1 MTEASGNQKTID
13 KVENWV
19 FPLKVGATR
28 SIDPQQYYKALAKA
42 EDGFYPIGVN
52 GLWHGGVHFDDASG
66 LVSDKTEVRCI
77 ADGEVVAYRI
87 DKTYPVSEY
96 GSKSAPFST
105 GFVLVRHRL
114 ELPAPPASPATAG
127 PSLIFFS
134 LYMHLLDWQGYQTSP
149 ALKRPGFW
157 DATYKVKAAA
167 SDKLLGLR
175 VRSSDS
181 GGNTPILTVLP
192 RGTTVFTKPAPD
204 TQRWLE
210 VVDVI
215 PAVAELAEQT
225 GWVFKEE
232 MQRISADQYFVGD
245 KARDLPSQ
253 QKNGAIVRDAFA
265 QGRPIG
271 FLPVGTQI
279 RISDEKNSGKYRKLL
294 EIVSGESM
302 PVLVPEVE
310 GVLPGYVSLDLL
322 DAMSRPGDMDKV
334 VPLKTAYKVKAGE
347 LLGHVGKYQN
357 QSDSAPK
364 NLLHLEVFSCEDV
377 KTFIQQSRATAAN
390 LPAKDRTLV
399 KVAKDAKLISHVAG
413 MSATTPPKASDPGH
427 QIGYDLIIP
436 LQVLESLPPEKKIK
450 APVVMGGLTTYTY
463 WWHLEG
469 MLADV
474 SGNAISGWFAEPDIA
489 LSRHSSFEWEGFTFL
504 EETVSHVEHY
514 AAFLEAQK
522 ELTEEELATYQP
534 ELVKAGAGPVT
545 QSLYKILDKDG
556 DKKLLPDE
564 IREALGKPWFSQPI
578 SQMLVQYESEW
589 DYKADQW
596 DSLDELMKDSES
608 QPNKDW
614 VEEKTRIE
622 KLSWWGHGVD
632 QSGTNE
638 GSKVWSVHPVGMI
651 SMFFTG
657 AVCSCSGTITPEQMK
672 AIAPYATQANIDKY
686 TDLLAE
692 MYQRSG
698 IATCISK
705 VHVLAQM
712 LHESGSLQ
720 FTVEIVDPNDPPGY
734 SPYIGRGLIQ
744 ITFQVNYRAYGHYVG
759 ESFEGLPNYHKMA
772 QLPHSVLS
780 VGWYWS
786 EYKKLTL
793 HSDADDFIYCTA
805 LVNGGFNGYDDRLQF
820 LNRALRV
827 LDMQGCTKL
836 NNQGVYGLVD
846 SKAYDKAKLSF
857 AWGLWSDP
865 GGGKNGKT
873 KDQAQAIIGYRRF
886 LELYDADPA
895 IGENAVLTY
904 YAPGRT
910 ATVAK
915 QYAEARLLALGGAL

>member
-19 FPLKVGATR
+19 FPLKVGTTR

-42 EDGFYPIGVN
+42 EDGFYPIGAN

-96 GSKSAPFST
+96 GSKRAPFST

-114 ELPAPPASPATAG
+114 ELPAPPASPATAGGTPASALVAG

-157 DATYKVKAAA
+157 NATYKVKAAA

-175 VRSSDS
+175 VRSSES
-181 GGNTPILTVLP
+181 AGNTPILTVLP

-204 TQRWLE
+204 TRKWLE

-245 KARDLPSQ
+245 KARDLPQ
-253 QKNGAIVRDAFA
+253 EQKNGAIVRDAFA

-294 EIVSGESM
+294 EIVSGESI
-302 PVLVPEVE
+302 PVLVPDAE
-310 GVLPGYVSLDLL
+310 GALPGYVSLDLL
-322 DAMSRPGDMDKV
+322 DAMSRPEDMDKV

-377 KTFIQQSRATAAN
+377 KTFIQQSRSRAAN

-399 KVAKDAKLISHVAG
+399 KVSKGAKLISHVAG
-413 MSATTPPKASDPGH
+413 MNATTPPKSSDPGH

-436 LQVLESLPPEKKIK
+436 LQVLEALPSERKIK
-450 APVVMGGLTTYTY
+450 AQVVMGGLTTYTY

-489 LSRHSSFEWEGFTFL
+489 LSRHSPFEWEGFTFI

-534 ELVKAGAGPVT
+534 EVVKAGAGPVT

-578 SQMLVQYESEW
+578 SQMLATYQSEW
-589 DYKADQW
+589 HYKKESW
-596 DSLDELMKDSES
+596 DSLDKLIGHSKSE
-608 QPNKDW
+608 PNKVW
-614 VEEKTRIE
+614 AEEKKRIQS
-622 KLSWWGHGVD
+622 LSWWSALMGGEVGCE
-632 QSGTNE
+632 SGRC
-638 GSKVWSVHPVGMI
+638 WYIHPVGLF
-651 SMFFTG
+651 SN
-657 AVCSCSGTITPEQMK
+657 ARSLKQHPE
-672 AIAPYATQANIDKY
+672 I
-686 TDLLAE
+686 
-692 MYQRSG
+692 
-698 IATCISK
+698 
-705 VHVLAQM
+705 
-712 LHESGSLQ
+712 
-720 FTVEIVDPNDPPGY
+720 
-734 SPYIGRGLIQ
+734 
-744 ITFQVNYRAYGHYVG
+744 
-759 ESFEGLPNYHKMA
+759 
-772 QLPHSVLS
+772 
-780 VGWYWS
+780 
-786 EYKKLTL
+786 
-793 HSDADDFIYCTA
+793 
-805 LVNGGFNGYDDRLQF
+805 
-820 LNRALRV
+820 
-827 LDMQGCTKL
+827 
-836 NNQGVYGLVD
+836 
-846 SKAYDKAKLSF
+846 
-857 AWGLWSDP
+857 
-865 GGGKNGKT
+865 
-873 KDQAQAIIGYRRF
+873 IIGGAKVELEF
-886 LELYDADPA
+886 LELYDGSIIEEDDYIAAAD
-895 IGENAVLTY
+895 
-904 YAPGRT
+904 
-910 ATVAK
+910 
-915 QYAEARLLALGGAL
+915 ALGCEVEAVKAVAITETASSGSYFTKAGDDEVTAILFERHYFHQLTNGQFDSSNPDISSSSRGGYGTYSAQYGKLIRAYRLSANAALKSASWGRFQIMGKNFSSAGYLSVEEFVRDLSRSEKNHLKAFVNFVKADSVLSSAIVQKDWLSFALRYNGPAQDGYDVRMTSNYNLLKGI